1 MKERLPK
8 LLESV
13 HTQHCKTPSSTSL
26 RTLEQQL
33 KLADDE
39 ISRLKE
45 ERALQRQE
53 SWEKSS
59 VEERERQERLMREK
73 IMAIKVTEME
83 QKLHEA

>member
-13 HTQHCKTPSSTSL
+13 HTQHCKTPSTSSL
-26 RTLEQQL
+26 RTLEQSL

-45 ERALQRQE
+45 ERTQQRQE
-53 SWEKSS
+53 MWEKSS
-59 VEERERQERLMREK
+59 KEERERQERLMKEK
-73 IMAIKVTEME
+73 VMGIKFTELE
-83 QKLHEA
+83 

>member
-13 HTQHCKTPSSTSL
+13 HTQHCKTPSTSSL
-26 RTLEQQL
+26 RTLEQSL

-45 ERALQRQE
+45 ERTQ
-53 SWEKSS
+53 
-59 VEERERQERLMREK
+59 
-73 IMAIKVTEME
+73 
-83 QKLHEA
+83 